1 MNETLTIQNV
11 IDTIL
16 AEIPGGP
23 IQDTV
28 DTVKIGD
35 PDQPVA
41 GIVTTFLASM
51 AVIRRAAGLGANF
64 IITHEPT
71 FYNHLDEVSELQDDP
86 VYEAKRALLEDNEIV
101 VWRFHDH
108 WHRHEPDGIQTGV
121 AQTLGWADY
130 TDGGDRPLYVL
141 PETTV
146 GVLARSI
153 KASLGIEA
161 VRVVGDLTMPC
172 SRVALMPG
180 APPARWQMMALA
192 WDEVDV
198 LVTGEV
204 AEWETS
210 EYARDAGL
218 QGREKAL
225 IVLGHAKSE
234 EPGMAYLVPWLQAR
248 VEGVEI
254 THVPVGDAFQ
264 TV

>member
-1 MNETLTIQNV
+1 MNERLTIQDV

-28 DTVKIGD
+28 DTVKSGD
-35 PDQPVA
+35 SDQPVT

-51 AVIRRAAGLGANF
+51 AVIRRAVELGANF

-71 FYNHLDEVSELQDDP
+71 FYNHLDEVEDLEGDP
-86 VYEAKRALLEDNEIV
+86 VYEAKRALLDDNGIV

-108 WHRHEPDGIQTGV
+108 WHRYRPDGIMTGV
-121 AQTLGWADY
+121 VQALGWADY
-130 TDGGDRPLYVL
+130 ADPDDWPLFML

-146 GVLARSI
+146 GALARSL
-153 KASLGIEA
+153 KDSLAIEA
-161 VRVVGDLTMPC
+161 VRVVGDLAMPC
-172 SRVALMPG
+172 SHVALMPG
-180 APPARWQMMALA
+180 APPAPWQMKVLGR
-192 WDEVDV
+192 DEVDV

-210 EYARDAGL
+210 EYARDAVL
-218 QGREKAL
+218 QGRKKAL

-234 EPGMAYLVPWLQAR
+234 EPGMDYLASWLGDR
-248 VEGVEI
+248 VDGVEI

-264 TV
+264 TQ